1 MGFIKELWSSKLYLA
16 LYEDKDLQALFNRDL
31 EALLT
36 QGGNKVHLASFGTGT
51 TISRTDN
58 LSVGSGL
65 PLQIK
70 DIEKGDTAIEVFE
83 YSTEPILLR
92 NIDVIQG
99 NHNLL
104 DASIEEIKQQFKE
117 FIFGA
122 AATHIITNIAA
133 ANKLPWIETEF
144 VGKDLSNMMVA
155 LDDNKIL
162 SNNRFAI
169 MPSGVQEQMSD
180 DPKLSGWISAQQQN
194 LKEGTFPRLHG
205 FDIQKSTLIPKALP
219 DGTIDA
225 TPANNDR
232 RNVLAWRKNYMHLLI
247 QTDMKIT
254 GSERAEYLGDLY
266 AFSVN
271 FGMLLEKPTA
281 AVQKTEKAVV

>member
-16 LYEDKDLQALFNRDL
+16 LYEDKDLRALFNRDL

-36 QGGNKVHLASFGTGT
+36 QGGNKIHLASFGTGT

-58 LSVGSGL
+58 LTVGSGL

-70 DIEKGDTAIEVFE
+70 DVEKDETAIEIFE
-83 YSTEPILLR
+83 FSTEPILLR
-92 NIDVIQG
+92 NVDVIQS
-99 NHNLL
+99 NQNLL
-104 DASIEEIKQQFKE
+104 ASAIEEIKQQFKE

-122 AATHIITNIAA
+122 AATHIITNVAA
-133 ANKLPWIETEF
+133 ANKLPWLGSAF
-144 VGKDLSNMMVA
+144 VGKDLSNMKVK
-155 LDDNKIL
+155 LDDNKVL

-169 MPSGVQEQMSD
+169 MPSGVQEEMSD
-180 DPKLSGWISAQQQN
+180 DTKLAGWIAAQQQN

-205 FDIQKSTLIPKALP
+205 FDIENSTLIPLTTAA
-219 DGTIDA
+219 GAIDA
-225 TPANNDR
+225 TPANNTR
-232 RNVLAWRKNYMHLLI
+232 RNVLAWRRNYMHLLV

-266 AFSVN
+266 SFSVN
-271 FGMLLEKPTA
+271 FGMQLEKPTA
-281 AVQKTEKAVV
+281 AVQKTEPAAA